1 MVKDYK
7 QQLEEHI
14 KALEKGYDN
23 LISILNED
31 IEIDIETGKIAL
43 KDDKI
48 KSYADGI
55 LKAAQ
60 ASDDFLL
67 RIKSKKTELEEL
79 ENEGKPITKE
89 KDKPKKSQNPLNKNL
104 Q

>member
-1 MVKDYK
+1 MVKEYK
-7 QQLEEHI
+7 QQLKDHI
-14 KALEKGYDN
+14 TALEKGYDN
-23 LISILNED
+23 LILILKED
-31 IEIDIETGKIAL
+31 VEKDDEGKIAL

-67 RIKSKKTELEEL
+67 RIKTKKTELEEL
-79 ENEGKPITKE
+79 ENEGEPIPKE
-89 KDKPKKSQNPLNKNL
+89 KDKPKNSQNPINKRL